1 MVGSAQNSMG
11 VIHDVQLSGHR
22 NLSAMCWNANID
34 FTPLLG
40 KVLLR
45 VPIAL
50 GKLSLLHLCTKTYTT
65 HFPSWNQLKLRAVS
79 LGRKSHCI
87 SPNPMS
93 VRFLL
98 PKVVYSTGDADLS
111 LLHTVGLVCFQV
123 AIISFVR
130 CWWSPAGMRTLTK
143 RPKLHFIQW
152 PHSKSTP
159 TIASFWVNWLIL
171 RSLPLIMAFFILR
184 PPILIALFLGHSYLR
199 FVITSEMDVAGLV
212 SVSSSD
218 IKGRNA
224 FKCTLANWSHR
235 TRVRVTYCL
244 VGADTRRVGLVTKEC
259 WVLSVMPFIKFS
271 ERYEALEM
279 IEYM

>member
-1 MVGSAQNSMG
+1 MWWMCMVSSAQNSMG
-11 VIHDVQLSGHR
+11 VIHDVQLLGHR
-22 NLSAMCWNANID
+22 NLSAMYWNANID

-111 LLHTVGLVCFQV
+111 LLHTVGLVCLGSCNITCEVLVKPSSDAHTDKKTQV
-123 AIISFVR
+123 TFHL
-130 CWWSPAGMRTLTK
+130 M
-143 RPKLHFIQW
+143 
-152 PHSKSTP
+152 
-159 TIASFWVNWLIL
+159 ASF
-171 RSLPLIMAFFILR
+171 
-184 PPILIALFLGHSYLR
+184 
-199 FVITSEMDVAGLV
+199 
-212 SVSSSD
+212 
-218 IKGRNA
+218 
-224 FKCTLANWSHR
+224 
-235 TRVRVTYCL
+235 
-244 VGADTRRVGLVTKEC
+244 
-259 WVLSVMPFIKFS
+259 
-271 ERYEALEM
+271 
-279 IEYM
+279 